1 MKRSLLNFRLDILFD
16 MSRGTKTEGAME
28 DDDAVCISEHLFMFG
43 FAFSI
48 STLRFHSLM
57 MQNVEKE

>member
-1 MKRSLLNFRLDILFD
+1 

>member
-1 MKRSLLNFRLDILFD
+1 MKWSLLNFRLAILFG
-16 MSRGTKTEGAME
+16 MSRGTKTEGATE
-28 DDDAVCISEHLFMFG
+28 DDDACVSEHLFMFG
-43 FAFSI
+43 FAFST